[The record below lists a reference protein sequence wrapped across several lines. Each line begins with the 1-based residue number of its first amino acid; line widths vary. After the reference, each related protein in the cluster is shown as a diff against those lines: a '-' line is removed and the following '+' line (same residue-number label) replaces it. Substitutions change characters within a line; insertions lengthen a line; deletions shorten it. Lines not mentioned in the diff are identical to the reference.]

1 VGEADR
7 ADVAAAGIQHVLTK
21 PVRQSQLLN
30 TLSSIL
36 GVQVTGGVA
45 IPARATLP
53 TAARAVEPGG
63 GNGPRIL
70 VAEDASIN
78 QLVARRMLERLGC
91 HVDVASNGHEVLDA
105 LELIPYAL
113 VLMDVQMPEMDGF
126 EATAEI
132 RKREALTGQHTP
144 IVAITANAM
153 KGDRERAIAAGMDDY
168 LAKPIRLGDLEL
180 VLLQWASPTL
190 PASEAV
196 IGADVE
202 DWLAEVY
209 LADEPQMR
217 GELRTALQSGDAKA
231 VSFAAHKLKGSAA
244 AVNATA
250 LVSLCA
256 QLEHY
261 SQAGSFVGIDALVER
276 LESASA
282 AVRAALEQIS
292 SRRADR

>member
-1 VGEADR
+1 
-7 ADVAAAGIQHVLTK
+7 VL
-21 PVRQSQLLN
+21 R
-30 TLSSIL
+30 
-36 GVQVTGGVA
+36 
-45 IPARATLP
+45 
-53 TAARAVEPGG
+53 
-63 GNGPRIL
+63 
-70 VAEDASIN
+70 
-78 QLVARRMLERLGC
+78 
-91 HVDVASNGHEVLDA
+91 
-105 LELIPYAL
+105 
-113 VLMDVQMPEMDGF
+113 
-126 EATAEI
+126 
-132 RKREALTGQHTP
+132 
-144 IVAITANAM
+144 
-153 KGDRERAIAAGMDDY
+153 
-168 LAKPIRLGDLEL
+168 
-180 VLLQWASPTL
+180 QWASPTL

-261 SQAGSFVGIDALVER
+261 GRVGSFVGIDALVER

-292 SRRADR
+292 SRRAGR